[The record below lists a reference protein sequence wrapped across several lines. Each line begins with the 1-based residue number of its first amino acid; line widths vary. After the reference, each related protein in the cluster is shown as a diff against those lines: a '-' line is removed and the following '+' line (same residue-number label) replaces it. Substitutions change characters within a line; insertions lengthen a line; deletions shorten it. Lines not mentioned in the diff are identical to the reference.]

1 MNVHAANVQR
11 GGAGVNGRR
20 RVVGCAAV
28 SAAATEP
35 KRPLKEDLRALF
47 RAPRELWI
55 VLFAKFLESIGL
67 FSLLYTVVLWLSHDY
82 GFSDVKAGWWV
93 GTFSMCLSL
102 LAFVTGFVADSIGFR
117 TALMIAFGSSTLARA
132 VMSFSQSSTMAI
144 TGLMLLTVGAAA
156 GVPVMNVAL
165 RRYTNAKNRTFAF
178 SIYYLSFNIGGAVA
192 GWLVDRCRNAFKG
205 ENDAQIF
212 RQIDL
217 PIVGETRMSAYS
229 MVYLVGFGFALLA
242 FLVSFCLRK
251 NPPVED
257 EEPAEVFAPGA
268 KRRDPIS
275 IAIDVM
281 KERAFW
287 RFLLFM
293 GLLALVKLIF
303 QHYHFTFPKWA
314 IRELG
319 EGFPLGKYQSI
330 NPVLIIFL
338 VPIATI
344 FTRHRSAF
352 NCIVLGSIVSTASI
366 FALCFPPQLQ
376 FALFGMRWSVT
387 ILLSIL
393 ILSLGEALWSPR
405 VYEYSAVI
413 APRGKEASYMGLSA
427 LPFFFAKMVAG
438 PMSGYLL
445 ARYCAATGPRHS
457 WVMWAIIGAMTAMGP
472 ILILAFRGV
481 IEKKDEP
488 RAVKDKAD
496 TSETPVAA

>member
-1 MNVHAANVQR
+1 
-11 GGAGVNGRR
+11 
-20 RVVGCAAV
+20 V
-28 SAAATEP
+28 SVAAATEP

-132 VMSFSQSSTMAI
+132 VMSFSSSSTMAI
-144 TGLMLLTVGAAA
+144 TGLMLLTIGSAA
-156 GVPVMNVAL
+156 GVPIMNVAL
-165 RRYTNAKNRTFAF
+165 RRYTNAKNRSFAF

-205 ENDAQIF
+205 PGDAQIF
-212 RQIDL
+212 RQINL

-229 MVYLVGFGFALLA
+229 MVYLIGFGCALLA
-242 FLVSFCLRK
+242 FIVSCCLRK
-251 NPPVED
+251 NPHVEG
-257 EEPAEVFAPGA
+257 EEPPEVHAPDA
-268 KRRDPIS
+268 KRRDPLS
-275 IAIDVM
+275 IAVDVM
-281 KERAFW
+281 KEKAFW

-303 QHYHFTFPKWA
+303 QHYHFTFPKYA

-319 EGFPLGKYQSI
+319 ESFPLGTYQSI
-330 NPVLIIFL
+330 NPVLIIIL

-352 NCIVLGSIVSTASI
+352 NCIVLGSIVSTVSM
-366 FALCFPPQLQ
+366 FALCFPPYFK
-376 FALFGMRWSVT
+376 FALFGGSWSLT
-387 ILLSIL
+387 ILISIV

-405 VYEYSAVI
+405 VYEYSAII

-427 LPFFFAKMVAG
+427 LPYFFAKMIAG

-457 WVMWAIIGAMTAMGP
+457 WIMWAIIGGMTAMGP
-472 ILILAFRGV
+472 VLILAFRGV
-481 IEKKDEP
+481 IEKKDQPASGET
-488 RAVKDKAD
+488 KQKAA
-496 TSETPVAA
+496 EAPAAA

>member
-1 MNVHAANVQR
+1 MSA
-11 GGAGVNGRR
+11 
-20 RVVGCAAV
+20 
-28 SAAATEP
+28 AAATEP

-117 TALMIAFGSSTLARA
+117 TALMIAFGSSTLARG
-132 VMSFSQSSTMAI
+132 VMSFSNSSAMAI

-165 RRYTNAKNRTFAF
+165 RRYTNNKNRSFAF

-192 GWLVDRCRNAFKG
+192 GWLVDRCRNAFK
-205 ENDAQIF
+205 DPTTSAQIF
-212 RQIDL
+212 RQIKL

-229 MVYLVGFGFALLA
+229 MVYLIGFGCAFLA
-242 FLVSFCLRK
+242 FLVSCCLRK
-251 NPPVED
+251 NPHVED
-257 EEPAEVFAPGA
+257 EEPPEVHAPGA
-268 KRRDPIS
+268 KRRDPLS
-275 IAIDVM
+275 IAVDVM
-281 KERAFW
+281 KEKAFW

-303 QHYHFTFPKWA
+303 QHYHFTFPKYA

-319 EGFPLGKYQSI
+319 ESFPLGTYQSI
-330 NPVLIIFL
+330 NPIIIIFL
-338 VPIATI
+338 VPLATI

-352 NCIVLGSIVSTASI
+352 NCIVLGSIVSTVSM
-366 FALCFPPQLQ
+366 FALCFPPYFQ
-376 FALFGMRWSVT
+376 FALFGGTWSLT
-387 ILLSIL
+387 ILISIV

-405 VYEYSAVI
+405 VYEYSAII

-427 LPFFFAKMVAG
+427 LPYFFAKMIAG

-445 ARYCAATGPRHS
+445 ARYCAETGPRQS
-457 WVMWAIIGAMTAMGP
+457 WVMWAIIGGMTAMGP
-472 ILILAFRGV
+472 ILILSFRGV
-481 IEKKDEP
+481 IEKKDP
-488 RAVKDKAD
+488 PTV
-496 TSETPVAA
+496 TP